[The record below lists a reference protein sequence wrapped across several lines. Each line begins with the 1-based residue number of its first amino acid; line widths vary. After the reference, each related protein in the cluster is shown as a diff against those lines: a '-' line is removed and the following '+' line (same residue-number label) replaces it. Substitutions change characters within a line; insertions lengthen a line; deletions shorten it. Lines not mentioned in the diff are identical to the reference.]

1 MSPLWRNWLRFR
13 AHPSRCARLH
23 LGATGWRLDTG
34 ELPHAGTWGDLTPT
48 AQTLAVSLN
57 PALGSA
63 LVPAQAAAQA
73 AAQCKQ
79 LAVVLDAHWARTQL
93 IHYPPAL
100 RERRERQ
107 GYVEALLR
115 DTHGVDPTHWQIL
128 VEPCYGDEAV
138 FACAIEQA
146 TLTALQTLAKT
157 HGLRLISVQAA
168 FVACWQA
175 CRQQV
180 TSVHGALAWLA
191 DGRVS
196 LGVWQHSQW
205 LALRTKRLQ
214 QTEAGAADLTPL
226 LQLML
231 TSNGYAIEGGILY
244 LAGDKPLP
252 TPTPAPGSLLPA
264 GWTAQTLVMAGGGA

>member
-1 MSPLWRNWLRFR
+1 VSPLWPDWLCFR
-13 AHPSRCARLH
+13 SHPSRCARLH
-23 LGATGWRLDTG
+23 LGAAGWRLDTG
-34 ELPHAGTWGDLTPT
+34 ELPHAGNWGDLTPT
-48 AQTLAVSLN
+48 AQTLGTM
-57 PALGSA
+57 LGSA
-63 LVPAQAAAQA
+63 LAPAQAAR
-73 AAQCKQ
+73 CKRM
-79 LAVVLDAHWARTQL
+79 AVVLDAPWVRTQL
-93 IHYPPAL
+93 IHYPAAL

-128 VEPCYGDEAV
+128 VEPCYGEEAV

-146 TLTALQTLAKT
+146 TLTALQMLAQT
-157 HGLRLISVQAA
+157 HGLRLASVQPA

-180 TSVHGALAWLA
+180 TSAHGALAWLA

-205 LALRTKRLQ
+205 LALRTQRLQ
-214 QTEAGAADLTPL
+214 QTDDGAADLAPL

-244 LAGDKPLP
+244 LASDKPI
-252 TPTPAPGSLLPA
+252 PAPGPRLPA
-264 GWTAQTLVMAGGGA
+264 GWTAQTLVMAGGNV